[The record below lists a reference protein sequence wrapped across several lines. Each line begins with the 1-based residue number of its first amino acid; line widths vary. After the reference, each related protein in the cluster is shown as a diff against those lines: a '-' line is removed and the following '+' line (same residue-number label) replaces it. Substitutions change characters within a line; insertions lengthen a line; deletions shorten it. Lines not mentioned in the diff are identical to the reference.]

1 MSASDRETLS
11 SDLVLLSWGDKV
23 NYLFMLLL
31 VEDQQG
37 WLGCISTPA
46 VLIG

>member
-23 NYLFMLLL
+23 NYFFVLLL
-31 VEDQQG
+31 VED
-37 WLGCISTPA
+37 
-46 VLIG
+46 